1 MARAFVIRPFDKKKD
16 SAGKEFDF
24 EAIHATVIG
33 PALKDAR
40 FAGST
45 TGEIIDAGNIRED
58 MFSLILEA
66 DLVVCDITILNANV
80 FYELGIRHA
89 LRRRRT
95 LIIKHKGSADSP
107 PFDLLTDRYLAYDL
121 ADAEAKTKLAQA
133 IEATMQSDRA
143 TDSPIFSMLPD
154 LPEADSSV
162 TQVVPLD
169 FRQEVNRARAV
180 KSKGWLRLLAQD
192 VRGRRFERPGLQLIA
207 RGQWDLKDYAGARQ
221 SLEEIRDVLPDNVEA
236 NLALANV
243 YERLYREKEKPD
255 PALLAL
261 SDQAIERVLAVRDV
275 SSKDRVE
282 ALALQGRNQK
292 TRWRLEFGELTS
304 AEARRSAAMTE
315 SLRKCF
321 DAYRAAFH
329 TDLNHFWSGL
339 AALQMGTIFLDLSEA
354 DDTWKSTFD
363 DDGKADRYRQ
373 ELVQDVAELRSVV
386 AASIEAALSR
396 LPNSDPNRIWAEVS
410 KIDALF
416 LTEQNDQ
423 RIVNRY
429 RDTIPRDQFFVWDAA
444 RGQLKLFADLG
455 VRGSRAEK
463 VITEVDRKFVGAGQT
478 GKPLHVVLFAG
489 HRVDEPGRS
498 QRRFPA
504 SEADR
509 AKTLIRDALVKLS
522 GEDVEFLG
530 MASAAPGGDI
540 LFHEACEDLGIR
552 SVPCLPMPA
561 DKYASHTFGAVD
573 EWRSRFLNLLDR
585 TRERK
590 RDVLEMSDQ
599 EGLPRWL
606 QGTSVNPWERGNRW
620 VLQMGLAAGAKR
632 ITLLA
637 LWDGELTGDDLGG
650 TAQMVDL
657 ARSAGVI
664 DVKVIDTRQ
673 LL

>member
-1 MARAFVIRPFDKKKD
+1 MARAFVVRPFGKKKD
-16 SAGKEFDF
+16 SAGREFDF
-24 EAIHATVIG
+24 EAIHTDLIG
-33 PALKDAR
+33 KALKGTQ
-40 FAGST
+40 FAGAT

-58 MFSLILEA
+58 MFALILEA
-66 DLVVCDITILNANV
+66 DLVVCDITIHNANV

-95 LIIKHKGSADSP
+95 LLIKHNGSADSP

-121 ADAEAKTKLAQA
+121 ADPDASTKLAQA
-133 IEATMQSDRA
+133 IEATMQSDRS

-154 LPEADSSV
+154 LSEADPSV

-169 FRQEVNRARAV
+169 FRHELNRARAV

-207 RGQWDLKDYAGARQ
+207 RAQWDLRDYAGARQ
-221 SLEEIRDVLPDNVEA
+221 SLEAIRAVMPDNVEA

-243 YERLYREKEKPD
+243 YERLHREKGKPD
-255 PALLAL
+255 PVLLAL
-261 SDQAIERVLAVRDV
+261 SDQAIERVLAGRDV
-275 SSKDRVE
+275 SRKDRVE

-292 TRWRLEFGELTS
+292 TRWRLDFAELTS
-304 AEARRSAAMTE
+304 VEARRPAAMTE

-339 AALQMGTIFLDLSEA
+339 AALQMGTVFLDLSEA
-354 DDTWKSTFD
+354 NDTWKSTFD
-363 DDGKADRYRQ
+363 DDREADRYRQ
-373 ELVQDVAELRSVV
+373 ELVQNIVDLRSTV
-386 AASIEAALSR
+386 ATSIEAALSR
-396 LPNSDPNRIWAEVS
+396 LPNSDPERVWAEVS
-410 KIDALF
+410 KIDVLF
-416 LTEQNDQ
+416 VTDQNDQ
-423 RIVNRY
+423 RVVNRY
-429 RDTIPRDQFFVWDAA
+429 RDAIPREQPFVWDAA
-444 RGQLKLFADLG
+444 RGQLQLFAELG
-455 VRGSRAEK
+455 VRGGRAEK
-463 VITEVDRKFVGAGQT
+463 VIAEVDRKFAGALQT

-489 HRVDEPGRS
+489 HRVDEQGRS
-498 QRRFPA
+498 QRRFPG

-509 AKTLIRDALVKLS
+509 AKTLIRDALVKLAS
-522 GEDVEFLG
+522 EDVEFLG
-530 MASAAPGGDI
+530 IASAAPGGDI
-540 LFHEACEDLGIR
+540 LFHEACEELRIR

-573 EWRSRFLNLLDR
+573 DWRSRFLSLLDR
-585 TRERK
+585 SHERK
-590 RDVLEMSDQ
+590 CDVLELSDQ

-606 QGTSVNPWERGNRW
+606 HGTTVNPWERGNRW

-637 LWDGELTGDDLGG
+637 LWDGQPAGADLGG
-650 TAQMVDL
+650 TAQMVEL
-657 ARSAGVI
+657 ARVAGVI
-664 DVKVIDTRQ
+664 DIKVIDTRQ

>member
-121 ADAEAKTKLAQA
+121 ADPEAKTKLAQA